1 MYYGEAPSIYE
12 ITKMLHEA
20 KQKSNKYMTIKQQIE
35 ELIKDTEET
44 VCFWSDLDDAI
55 IGIDTQSY
63 RVIYSYGLCLEIL
76 KRDMSQE
83 DAIEHFEFN
92 VRGAYIGEKT
102 PIICDDFP
110 MY

>member
-1 MYYGEAPSIYE
+1 M
-12 ITKMLHEA
+12 
-20 KQKSNKYMTIKQQIE
+20 NIKEQIE
-35 ELIKDTEET
+35 ELIQDSEES
-44 VCFWSDLDDAI
+44 VCFFDGFDDAI
-55 IGIDTQSY
+55 IGIDTQCY

-76 KRDMSQE
+76 KRDTTLEQ
-83 DAIEHFEFN
+83 AIEYFDFN